1 MRTIT
6 ADWSVP
12 HGKSGSWLSGM
23 GTKLQRTVSSWT
35 ADRRNAR
42 NTARPSDHK
51 SQEPFVQADAA
62 AFISAFM
69 RIG

>member
-1 MRTIT
+1 
-6 ADWSVP
+6 
-12 HGKSGSWLSGM
+12 M

-35 ADRRNAR
+35 AGRRNAR
-42 NTARPSDHK
+42 NAARPSDHK